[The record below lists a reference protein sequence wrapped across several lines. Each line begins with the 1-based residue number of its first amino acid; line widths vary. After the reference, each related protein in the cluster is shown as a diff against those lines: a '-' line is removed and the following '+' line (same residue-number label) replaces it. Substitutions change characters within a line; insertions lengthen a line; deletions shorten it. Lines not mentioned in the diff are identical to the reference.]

1 MILVDDKPV
10 ATKYDAKGALK
21 MSRKIA
27 IYKEKTTIY
36 LSFSPEKMA
45 LSLDAMIFTGLQFY
59 KLRQVT
65 CILYKVGEG

>member
-45 LSLDAMIFTGLQFY
+45 LSLDAMIFTGL
-59 KLRQVT
+59 
-65 CILYKVGEG
+65 